1 MTEQPLG
8 HAVSP
13 LLAWLTR
20 GREEVDLEVACAE
33 HPDPARG
40 VERNT
45 VAVLPFCL
53 ADAPDHLFLE
63 MLTCGAAH
71 LYPRVDGCGRA
82 GESRALVD
90 RLAALVDAL
99 GHPGRLR
106 AMVAPAKGRKRA
118 VLDATHV
125 PVSRR
130 QVLLLSGSTA
140 RREMPAEYREPHE
153 RLVDAVR
160 VLSPAPTPAPGG
172 TDALPGPGLVLAAPA
187 CTACGVCVRACPT
200 DALSLAD
207 LGPAAE
213 DRAGGV
219 GGAGAGAAGGTGA
232 PGSDVEA
239 GGAGTAESTPGD
251 APPGAG
257 HAPAG
262 RYPSIAA
269 RGTAARVDEPRHV
282 IQLRQRPARCNGCR
296 ACLTACP
303 VNTLQATGAWTMSA
317 LWFDDPLRVIDV
329 LTRRCTRCA
338 ARIPVAP
345 GPQAASG
352 EVLCAAC
359 SYRRENPFGVS
370 LPPEARERLS
380 PDVLRKLGL
389 EPPAGEGPAAGHPSG
404 TDPAPTGAAGPGD
417 PGDPGS

>member
-296 ACLTACP
+296 ACRPPRCRHDTDTWAAIGRCHGLPRRHPP
-303 VNTLQATGAWTMSA
+303 VVW
-317 LWFDDPLRVIDV
+317 
-329 LTRRCTRCA
+329 RRRSCTRCSP
-338 ARIPVAP
+338 ARPGQSTASCGTWAFSVVGPTEERANIGNGVGPV
-345 GPQAASG
+345 
-352 EVLCAAC
+352 E
-359 SYRRENPFGVS
+359 
-370 LPPEARERLS
+370 
-380 PDVLRKLGL
+380 
-389 EPPAGEGPAAGHPSG
+389 
-404 TDPAPTGAAGPGD
+404 
-417 PGDPGS
+417 